1 MRGNGNQINT
11 YAINVADLN
20 CLISVWVMKFSFLG
34 NGGFDRVTIAF
45 CGERCTVGATD
56 TNV

>member
-34 NGGFDRVTIAF
+34 NVGFDRVTIAL
-45 CGERCTVGATD
+45 CGERFTVGATD

>member
-20 CLISVWVMKFSFLG
+20 CLISVWVLKFSFLG
-34 NGGFDRVTIAF
+34 SGGFDRVTIAL
-45 CGERCTVGATD
+45 CGERFTVGATD
-56 TNV
+56 TNA